1 MWFPDNTPMLRSFK
15 SRPLGPRLREALG
28 SIRACRSCLY
38 PGLRPRQRPASGER
52 AREPSLLAPKVRV
65 QPLLEIYTAEVRF
78 TRKIIFL
85 QKIYSL
91 KSRDLSYRLMGFGVW
106 SARLALRITWLN
118 KRWDELWSQKPVAA

>member
-1 MWFPDNTPMLRSFK
+1 MQIRIRGLYRAAPETVQRSTH
-15 SRPLGPRLREALG
+15 
-28 SIRACRSCLY
+28 
-38 PGLRPRQRPASGER
+38 